1 MLTLI
6 YLSLFTLTDF
16 EQVTVILL
24 SLGKTLVCKLYKV
37 KTVIIK
43 SCNKIPLGE
52 TGCNFLGY
60 FSLPA
65 TLHHDYFQLSTFL
78 NYPGVQ
84 FFDSPLSQYSQLGY
98 FWLLTPHCAAPV
110 WLKRGYVTSLVTR
123 YFPPNP
129 YLGKQ
134 KTSVGVTSTLSI
146 CLWAHT

>member
-1 MLTLI
+1 MCLVLGLHSACYLDDCFLDGCFLCGCFLDGSDWRQILKLVILLTLI
-6 YLSLFTLTDF
+6 CLTLFTLTNF
-16 EQVTVILL
+16 GQVTVILL

-37 KTVIIK
+37 KTVLIK

-52 TGCNFLGY
+52 TGCNFPGY

-98 FWLLTPHCAAPV
+98 FWLFTPHCAAPV
-110 WLKRGYVTSLVTR
+110 
-123 YFPPNP
+123 
-129 YLGKQ
+129 
-134 KTSVGVTSTLSI
+134 
-146 CLWAHT
+146 